1 MVANMELEEARKNID
16 KIDNEM
22 RMLFIKRLE
31 EVNKVIRYKKEHNL
45 PVPDS
50 FPNPGSRLQH
60 PPGLPLPASI
70 SVPVQSCCYPHPFHL
85 FHIQYSEQLR
95 AVHTF

>member
-1 MVANMELEEARKNID
+1 MVVNMELEEARKNID

-45 PVPDS
+45 PILDVSREKEVIAPLL
-50 FPNPGSRLQH
+50 PGECVILD
-60 PPGLPLPASI
+60 I
-70 SVPVQSCCYPHPFHL
+70 SGNNRKPIENF
-85 FHIQYSEQLR
+85 EQIIGK
-95 AVHTF
+95 

>member
-31 EVNKVIRYKKEHNL
+31 EVNKVIKYKKEHNL
-45 PVPDS
+45 PILDA
-50 FPNPGSRLQH
+50 SR
-60 PPGLPLPASI
+60 
-70 SVPVQSCCYPHPFHL
+70 
-85 FHIQYSEQLR
+85 EK
-95 AVHTF
+95 